1 MTSVSQIIPNYAT
14 GGISDQPDELK
25 KPGQLRDCLNAYP
38 DIVQGLYRRPGF
50 ELIGELQDKCDG
62 GPIGQNGTWFPFIRQ
77 NPVTKTQENYLIYI
91 NNGGQVHVF
100 DDKGA
105 GMDVYHSVDPIRSSE
120 INGTNAIDVQDLD
133 VCEKTNYF
141 KHRKRNA
148 LKPCTVNNYTVVSN
162 PESIVTMSSKND
174 TRPFEAFIE
183 VTNLVYNRE
192 YIVKVDIL
200 DGDDDSTKF
209 TRATDVEIIDIIN
222 NGSETNEDAS
232 CPGQHRDTYED
243 IDDDFL
249 YRTDDRGQEGL
260 VVEIETTGRQKQSD
274 GDRIYCIYSSKVN
287 LISGGRNWREGDKF
301 RIYASG
307 NTDPVDENDIGYIV
321 EVTDV
326 ETIYDPAD
334 YVVTGVRTP
343 SSGDESTSVNDV
355 LNDLRKAIHQET
367 PLKQT
372 NIEVVGNGLYLT
384 HDEPFT
390 ISTSEMDLMNILANT
405 DKRVENPYVIVN
417 NVSRLPIE
425 CKDGLIAMVSNAFT
439 DDDDYWVQFDS
450 NYGESKTQNKG
461 DQNDYET
468 SASGYWKEVPEPGTD
483 VRFNSAT
490 MPHVIAYTLVDDK
503 PAFVVGPIRYKGRKC
518 GDEDFNPSFNEGNV
532 NNVHFY
538 RNRLVFLSQENLVMS
553 VAGDLFNFF
562 PSSAIG
568 VAASDPIDLSV
579 STNYSSVLQ
588 DAVVIN
594 NGMVLFSKYQQ
605 FMLNT
610 SNDILS
616 PATAKISEISRYEF
630 DIDSRPISLGTN
642 IGFMGLSTTHSKFYE
657 LTNVFTEGPV
667 DIIERSKIIANTI
680 VRNLDL
686 IADSKD
692 TGVFFLGRRSH
703 RFLYGY
709 RYFKEGNQND
719 VQAAWFRWELPA
731 DLVNHFIIDG
741 DYYAVLDE
749 GGASRYVRLKLDG
762 LPTDGPFMDY
772 WREDGDTQ
780 YEQTYLT
787 KLEFPTV
794 NVLKAE
800 QQAFRADTTSSLV
813 VHRLNYNFA
822 DIGSYE
828 FVLKRDGMDNH
839 TILYESRY
847 MDAYEADEDP
857 LVLEV
862 ERTVPVYTRNTS
874 LDVTLKS
881 DFPHPLVLRSMRWE
895 GDYNQR
901 YYKRV

>member
-1 MTSVSQIIPNYAT
+1 M
-14 GGISDQPDELK
+14 
-25 KPGQLRDCLNAYP
+25 
-38 DIVQGLYRRPGF
+38 
-50 ELIGELQDKCDG
+50 
-62 GPIGQNGTWFPFIRQ
+62 
-77 NPVTKTQENYLIYI
+77 
-91 NNGGQVHVF
+91 
-100 DDKGA
+100 
-105 GMDVYHSVDPIRSSE
+105 
-120 INGTNAIDVQDLD
+120 
-133 VCEKTNYF
+133 
-141 KHRKRNA
+141 
-148 LKPCTVNNYTVVSN
+148 
-162 PESIVTMSSKND
+162 
-174 TRPFEAFIE
+174 
-183 VTNLVYNRE
+183 
-192 YIVKVDIL
+192 
-200 DGDDDSTKF
+200 
-209 TRATDVEIIDIIN
+209 
-222 NGSETNEDAS
+222 NE
-232 CPGQHRDTYED
+232 
-243 IDDDFL
+243 
-249 YRTDDRGQEGL
+249 
-260 VVEIETTGRQKQSD
+260 
-274 GDRIYCIYSSKVN
+274 
-287 LISGGRNWREGDKF
+287 
-301 RIYASG
+301 
-307 NTDPVDENDIGYIV
+307 
-321 EVTDV
+321 
-326 ETIYDPAD
+326 
-334 YVVTGVRTP
+334 
-343 SSGDESTSVNDV
+343 
-355 LNDLRKAIHQET
+355 
-367 PLKQT
+367 
-372 NIEVVGNGLYLT
+372 
-384 HDEPFT
+384 
-390 ISTSEMDLMNILANT
+390 
-405 DKRVENPYVIVN
+405 
-417 NVSRLPIE
+417 
-425 CKDGLIAMVSNAFT
+425 
-439 DDDDYWVQFDS
+439 
-450 NYGESKTQNKG
+450 
-461 DQNDYET
+461 
-468 SASGYWKEVPEPGTD
+468 
-483 VRFNSAT
+483 
-490 MPHVIAYTLVDDK
+490 
-503 PAFVVGPIRYKGRKC
+503 
-518 GDEDFNPSFNEGNV
+518 FNPSFNEGNV

-588 DAVVIN
+588 DAIVIN

-630 DIDSRPISLGTN
+630 DIDSRPIALGTN
-642 IGFMGLSTTHSKFYE
+642 IGFMGLSTTNSKFYE

-692 TGVFFLGRRSH
+692 TGVFFLGRRGH

-749 GGASRYVRLKLDG
+749 DGASRYVRLKLDG

-772 WREDGDTQ
+772 WKEDGDDQ

-839 TILYESRY
+839 TVLYESRY